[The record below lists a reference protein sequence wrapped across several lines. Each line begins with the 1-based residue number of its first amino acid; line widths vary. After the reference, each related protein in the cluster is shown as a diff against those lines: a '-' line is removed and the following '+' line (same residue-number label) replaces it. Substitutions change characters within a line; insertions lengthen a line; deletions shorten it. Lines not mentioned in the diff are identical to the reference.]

1 MFCVLNRHGRRR
13 AQSGSLR
20 QVQPSAGKRL
30 AFFWRNNTAS
40 VRSWT
45 VCKPALCRIELELL
59 SKALCCG
66 ESGLKS
72 EDLGPSPRHPT
83 S

>member
-1 MFCVLNRHGRRR
+1 MCLTDMGEGEHSLEVLDKSSRVRGKGLPF
-13 AQSGSLR
+13 SGEIT
-20 QVQPSAGKRL
+20 V
-30 AFFWRNNTAS
+30 S

-45 VCKPALCRIELELL
+45 VCNSALCRIELELL